1 MKQALQHTVR
11 VAGLTLAG
19 TLGAIVAGLCVYGS
33 SVFDPTSPGFS
44 FVSFGLSGALIFA
57 FCHVRGVSES
67 ITAAAVVS
75 AVQFAA
81 VSQFIMTLRAAIF
94 SFGLNFPV
102 IALAFIF
109 ERKLAA
115 HARWKFLVVGLTYG
129 AMSVLLT
136 LVVGIVA
143 GAEGLPAQVFR
154 DNLLD
159 GLLLGT
165 GLGLGIQGGEAMAHS
180 LAEHASASGKK

>member
-1 MKQALQHTVR
+1 MKQALR
-11 VAGLTLAG
+11 NIGSLAGLTLAG

-33 SVFDPTSPGFS
+33 AVFNPASPGFS

-57 FCHVRGVSES
+57 FYHVRGLSEA

-81 VSQFIMTLRAAIF
+81 VSQFITTLRAAIF

-102 IALAFIF
+102 VALAFIF
-109 ERKLAA
+109 ERKLSP
-115 HARWKFLVVGLTYG
+115 HGRWKFVVVGVTYG
-129 AMSVLLT
+129 AMFVLLT
-136 LVVGIVA
+136 WVA
-143 GAEGLPAQVFR
+143 DLISGSGGLPAQVFR

-165 GLGLGIQGGEAMAHS
+165 GLGIGVQGGEAMIHS
-180 LAEHASASGKK
+180 LEHPGPAQPKG